1 MTFKKK
7 TLFFEIDLHTHK
19 INRKSL
25 YIKYTKSNIAWE
37 HSTAKVINTDVFLP
51 FLPHSALK
59 IRKITIYCP
68 IDVPQGIK
76 LIIFP
81 KKIFYKNGMAPKEP
95 VKQRKNDQLTKTS
108 FRRKPIIIL
117 LVTIVSAVFVLLL
130 HI

>member
-76 LIIFP
+76 LIIFR
-81 KKIFYKNGMAPKEP
+81 KKIFLQKRNGTKRACEAKE
-95 VKQRKNDQLTKTS
+95 K
-108 FRRKPIIIL
+108 
-117 LVTIVSAVFVLLL
+117 
-130 HI
+130 